1 MTQQQIKIWCDD
13 DNYCNDELIKWYNI
27 YQKRKTQEVSIKE
40 GLLPIAWHPSRYWDW
55 CVSEDEKQKIK
66 KLWV

>member
-1 MTQQQIKIWCDD
+1 MIIIAMM
-13 DNYCNDELIKWYNI
+13 NLLSGNI

>member
-1 MTQQQIKIWCDD
+1 MMIIIAMM
-13 DNYCNDELIKWYNI
+13 NLLSGNI

-40 GLLPIAWHPSRYWDW
+40 GLLHIAWHPSRYWDW

>member
-1 MTQQQIKIWCDD
+1 MMIIIAMM
-13 DNYCNDELIKWYNI
+13 NLLSGNI